1 LDHSEIENVRAFYA
15 SLHGPVIVGLEATG
29 YSQWFEDLLFEL
41 KHEVWIGDAAEIRKR
56 ARSRQKTDRRDAE
69 TILDLLLKNEF
80 PRIYRPDAASRAIL
94 QKLRHRHRLVPFP
107 GKTVQNPHTIATSA
121 RLSIKTKIMT
131 QDSRPQT

>member
-1 LDHSEIENVRAFYA
+1 MPTYCGVDFHSRQQLVVWCDTSDGEIHIVKLDHSEIEKVRAFYA
-15 SLHGPVIVGLEATG
+15 SLQGPVIVGLEATG

-80 PRIYRPDAASRAIL
+80 PRI
-94 QKLRHRHRLVPFP
+94 
-107 GKTVQNPHTIATSA
+107 
-121 RLSIKTKIMT
+121 
-131 QDSRPQT
+131 